1 MMKRDKQQAIDDHC
15 KQMEEKSVT
24 NSSRDLYKVI
34 KTLIGNF
41 KPIIHALKDEKG
53 YVLTEGPQVKET
65 WKEYCENL
73 YKKSNIQPSN
83 QENEQNKKTSR
94 HKLTQK

>member
-1 MMKRDKQQAIDDHC
+1 MAAYREQIAVVQRMMKRDKQQAIEDHC

-41 KPIIHALKDEKG
+41 KPIIDALKDEKG
-53 YVLTEGPQVKET
+53 LCTD
-65 WKEYCENL
+65 
-73 YKKSNIQPSN
+73 
-83 QENEQNKKTSR
+83 
-94 HKLTQK
+94 